1 MRVLRFLPVV
11 LGFVACRPE
20 LAEKSWDIEVLT
32 PIAESKLTIAHVV
45 GDTLLSADAS
55 GLLSLVRQQKV
66 YEFNLDDMVEP
77 FDATFEN
84 NVKLQ
89 TLDLGT
95 RRISHSLSLGQI
107 SAQQGAVGN
116 LIIINHGNVLPI
128 PSIAGTAPI
137 QYNVNANQ
145 FFQSMVLSDGWLV
158 LEVENG
164 FPIPISNFVYSLK
177 NVSSAGNLISGTMPL
192 IPAGGTVKDSVR
204 LNNNTILEGN
214 LLAKIDNLQS
224 PGSNGQLVPVDTSV
238 QLRVAVTVRDL
249 KPIEARAIF
258 PAQNLMDY
266 TEEVVLN
273 NGFELSAIVVDT
285 GLLYM
290 EAISTVEEAV
300 QLDYGIP
307 PATLNGTSLLIDAV
321 LPPAPAGGTS
331 SVFETRNIANHRV
344 DLNGLNN
351 NPAVTNTFWA
361 HLVAGI
367 DSTGIMRFISLN
379 DSVYLKT
386 GIQGLMPSKVEGWLG
401 RDTFE
406 LRDEEVPLY
415 LFEDLEAGQFDLEK
429 ARVGIEVR
437 NPMGAEMAFKLSRVR
452 TRNAATQSTA
462 TLNWSLLGQNLFM
475 PAGSDVP
482 TAFTAQMAVQQW
494 MATEANSNVDAL
506 FEVKPDVLIY
516 DLDLVVN
523 PSGIENPNGF
533 AYRHMPMEAW
543 LSVEIPLH
551 LSAQGLVLS
560 DTSNFNYADLDP
572 DGRLVSGV
580 FSIIADNGMPLEAE
594 IRLLAVSALGEVL
607 DTMVFMQKIES
618 ALTDA
623 QGRVVGPTR
632 SKVDYELLPLNIE
645 RLKEATRLIFTG
657 RYSTPDSGVKVEFYE
672 QYATDLKLVGDFQY
686 RVN

>member
-321 LPPAPAGGTS
+321 C
-331 SVFETRNIANHRV
+331 RRHR
-344 DLNGLNN
+344 
-351 NPAVTNTFWA
+351 
-361 HLVAGI
+361 
-367 DSTGIMRFISLN
+367 
-379 DSVYLKT
+379 
-386 GIQGLMPSKVEGWLG
+386 LG
-401 RDTFE
+401 
-406 LRDEEVPLY
+406 Y
-415 LFEDLEAGQFDLEK
+415 LFGF
-429 ARVGIEVR
+429 R
-437 NPMGAEMAFKLSRVR
+437 NPEHSQSPCRFK
-452 TRNAATQSTA
+452 
-462 TLNWSLLGQNLFM
+462 W
-475 PAGSDVP
+475 
-482 TAFTAQMAVQQW
+482 
-494 MATEANSNVDAL
+494 
-506 FEVKPDVLIY
+506 
-516 DLDLVVN
+516 
-523 PSGIENPNGF
+523 
-533 AYRHMPMEAW
+533 
-543 LSVEIPLH
+543 VE
-551 LSAQGLVLS
+551 
-560 DTSNFNYADLDP
+560 
-572 DGRLVSGV
+572 
-580 FSIIADNGMPLEAE
+580 
-594 IRLLAVSALGEVL
+594 
-607 DTMVFMQKIES
+607 
-618 ALTDA
+618 
-623 QGRVVGPTR
+623 
-632 SKVDYELLPLNIE
+632 
-645 RLKEATRLIFTG
+645 
-657 RYSTPDSGVKVEFYE
+657 
-672 QYATDLKLVGDFQY
+672 
-686 RVN
+686 